1 MMDGARGR
9 AVASGLPKLTYDDF
23 VLFPD
28 DGKRHELIGGE
39 HFVTAAPNV
48 RHQRVLQNLNRALDR
63 FVEEHDLGRVFF
75 APLDVVFSLHDVV
88 EPDLVFVSRER
99 ESILTTANLQG
110 APDLVVEVLSPATRR
125 RDELLKRDLFERMG
139 VTEYWVVDPVA
150 ETVKVYR
157 RAGDNF
163 ARVVLLSASDDDQI
177 ASPLLPGLKIPLAI
191 VFAD

>member
-1 MMDGARGR
+1 MGR
-9 AVASGLPKLTYDDF
+9 TVAQTAPKLTYDDF

-28 DGKRHELIGGE
+28 DGKRHELIDGE

-48 RHQRVLQNLNRALDR
+48 RHQRVLQNLNRILDR
-63 FVEEHDLGRVFF
+63 FVEEHRLGRVFF

-88 EPDLVFVSRER
+88 EPDLIFVSRER
-99 ESILTTANLQG
+99 ESILATANLQG

-125 RDELLKRDLFERMG
+125 RDELLKRDLYERMG
-139 VTEYWVVDPVA
+139 VAEYWVVDPLA

-157 RAGDNF
+157 RAGDDF
-163 ARVVLLSASDDDQI
+163 ARVVLLSARDDDQI
-177 ASPLLPGLKIPLAI
+177 TSPLLPGLEIPLAT